1 MDNAHPEDL
10 LAGPEGPAIRKDLI
24 PSWMKT
30 LLLVLIFY
38 KTYSILRSFQ
48 FLILTFKL
56 NHLAAEKQLLSWAFY
71 VGLDLLEALVYI
83 GLLRQWKQAATGG
96 IVVLGV
102 SLCSLAVYFLN
113 FLMGNNGGGYTVF
126 SALMIEVLITL
137 FSGGILVIILIKLFR
152 IRREWE
158 SGVAGK

>member
-1 MDNAHPEDL
+1 MNNPPPDDL
-10 LAGPEGPAIRKDLI
+10 LTGLEGPAIRKELI

-38 KTYSILRSFQ
+38 KTYSLLRSFQ
-48 FLILTFKL
+48 FLLLTYKL

-71 VGLDLLEALVYI
+71 VGLEVLEALVYI
-83 GLLRQWKQAATGG
+83 ALLRQWKQAVTGG
-96 IVVLGV
+96 IIVLSV
-102 SLCSLAVYFLN
+102 SLCSLVVYFLN
-113 FLMGNNGGGYTVF
+113 FLMGEHTIF

-137 FSGGILVIILIKLFR
+137 FSGGILVIILVKLFR

-158 SGVAGK
+158 NGVAGK